1 VALAAARQR
10 ADDYQR
16 LVNAIESLLEE
27 STEKLRAAL
36 DANDEFARENRR
48 LREEQENWAKIIH
61 REAGW
66 KRRYEE
72 MRAERDAAVRKAE
85 ILTTFSGMSFREQ
98 LEEMMDPGVIEHV
111 NRLLGREAPD
121 AEAS

>member
-1 VALAAARQR
+1 
-10 ADDYQR
+10 
-16 LVNAIESLLEE
+16 
-27 STEKLRAAL
+27 
-36 DANDEFARENRR
+36 
-48 LREEQENWAKIIH
+48 
-61 REAGW
+61 
-66 KRRYEE
+66 